1 MSYNDYKDKICLLGL
16 GVLDKSVGYLVKFEF
31 QGNNQGN
38 IKEILTLN
46 NCLLFIWSLNLTG
59 FPIILFYKS
68 GNSNLV

>member
-46 NCLLFIWSLNLTG
+46 NSLLF
-59 FPIILFYKS
+59 KQ
-68 GNSNLV
+68 V

>member
-1 MSYNDYKDKICLLGL
+1 MSFHVTEGKVKGVKLMSYNDYKDKICLLGL

-46 NCLLFIWSLNLTG
+46 NCLLF
-59 FPIILFYKS
+59 KQ
-68 GNSNLV
+68 V